1 MSQMDSVII
10 IGAGHNGLVC
20 AAYLARAGHKV
31 TVLEAAGQVGG
42 LAATREFAP
51 GFRAS
56 CAHLLYLL
64 DQDIRKE
71 LALDS
76 HGLSLAASGLKT
88 IALDA
93 GGEHLSID
101 ADSVAGP
108 GVSAADQAG
117 YREYRRFMGKF
128 AAVIGKLHNQL
139 PPRLT
144 QERGDLLAL
153 GKLALKIRMLGRDD
167 MREFLRIAGINIF
180 DVLQENFDNPLLKG
194 ALSLDAVLGTNSGP
208 RSNNSVFTALHRLS
222 GNMGGGNGAGN
233 SASKGLGALALPAGG
248 LGAVTEALAAAARKA
263 GAEIRTGCTVER
275 ILLDGGRVAGVRL
288 VGGEEVRAATV
299 VSNAD
304 PKTTIMDLLGA
315 RHVEAGFARRIVNF
329 RSKGNAAKLHLA
341 LDALPDFRG
350 LSADQLGH
358 RLVIAPTLEYVERA
372 FNHSKYGEYSTKPVA
387 EIIIP
392 TVRDPSLA
400 PNGKHVLS
408 AVVQFAPRTL
418 KSGWNEGKSA
428 FTSVVFD
435 LLAAYAPDI
444 REKTLATELLT
455 PEDLEREFRVTGGHW
470 HHGELSLD
478 QFLMMRPAPKS
489 ARYRTPVEGLYFCSA
504 GAHPGGGVMGSAG
517 RNAARAVLAL

>member
-1 MSQMDSVII
+1 MTDTIV

-20 AAYLARAGHKV
+20 AAYLARAGRKV

-42 LAATREFAP
+42 MAATREFAP

-71 LALDS
+71 LALDA
-76 HGLSLAASGLKT
+76 HGLALAARGLKT

-93 GGEHLSID
+93 GGEHLTIGPD
-101 ADSVAGP
+101 RITGP
-108 GVSAADQAG
+108 GVSDADQAG
-117 YREYRRFMGKF
+117 YREYRRFMAKF

-139 PPRLT
+139 PPRIT

-167 MREFLRIAGINIF
+167 MREFLRIAGINIY
-180 DVLQENFDNPLLKG
+180 DVLQENFENPLLKG

-222 GNMGGGNGAGN
+222 GNLGDGNGVG
-233 SASKGLGALALPAGG
+233 KGMGALALPAGG
-248 LGAVTEALAAAARKA
+248 LGAVAEALAAAARKA
-263 GAEIRTGCTVER
+263 GAEIRTGCAVER

-288 VGGEEVRAATV
+288 AGGEEIRAATV

-304 PKTTIMDLLGA
+304 PRTTIMDLLGA
-315 RHVEAGFARRIVNF
+315 RHVEAGFAKRIVNF
-329 RSKGNAAKLHLA
+329 RSRGNAAKLHLA
-341 LDALPDFRG
+341 LDGLPDFRG
-350 LSADQLGH
+350 LSTAQLGE

-372 FNHSKYGEYSTKPVA
+372 FNHSKYGEYSTMPVA
-387 EIIIP
+387 EIVIP

-400 PNGKHVLS
+400 PAGKHVLS
-408 AVVQFAPRTL
+408 AVVQFAPRKL
-418 KSGWNEGKSA
+418 GAGWSEGKAA
-428 FTSVVFD
+428 FAGVIFD

-444 REKTLATELLT
+444 RERTLATELLT

-470 HHGELSLD
+470 HHGELALD
-478 QFLMMRPAPKS
+478 QFLMMRPVPKS
-489 ARYRTPVEGLYFCSA
+489 AQYRMPVDGLYLCGA
-504 GAHPGGGVMGSAG
+504 GTHPGGGVMGSAG
-517 RNAARAVLAL
+517 RNAARAVLAP